1 MNQPINTQPCT
12 KCKGTGRLGRVKQRR
27 CDVCRGKGYVRKLSN
42 TPRNIARR
50 DAARK
55 ANLLDPEYG
64 REPRFPLFYSG
75 MTTAAYVR
83 YFQRLN
89 SSDPRHLQTDVTV
102 GPLTFHCDNYYRN
115 APMLDPLA
123 PEVVEGV
130 LP

>member
-1 MNQPINTQPCT
+1 MNQPINTRPCT

-27 CDVCRGKGYVRKLSN
+27 CDVCRGKGYVHKLSN

-50 DAARK
+50 DATRK
-55 ANLLDPEYG
+55 ANLLDPQHCDG
-64 REPRFPLFYSG
+64 RTFPIFYPG
-75 MTTAAYVR
+75 MSTAAYVR
-83 YFQRLN
+83 CFQRLN
-89 SSDPRHLQTDVTV
+89 SDGHTSTGL
-102 GPLTFHCDNYYRN
+102 LTFDHAGGP

>member
-12 KCKGTGRLGRVKQRR
+12 NCNGRGRFGHVKQWR

-50 DAARK
+50 DATRK

-75 MTTAAYVR
+75 MSTSAYVR
-83 YFQRLN
+83 CFQLLN
-89 SSDPRHLQTDVTV
+89 VGDVGHRHTDTST